1 MYKKLL
7 IAYDGSEGA
16 KIALERALLIAS
28 INNSVA
34 VAIWVQGSLPH
45 YPETVSEVEQEK
57 IAASAFYN
65 NLEKEVHKIAKEKNY
80 PVKFIV
86 KQGNPSKMILNSAEE
101 LQCDLIVV
109 GGSGHS
115 KLWDKF
121 LGHVADKISE
131 NAQCD
136 VLIVRK
142 KKK

>member
-16 KIALERALLIAS
+16 IIALERALKIAS
-28 INNSVA
+28 EFKATATV
-34 VAIWVQGSLPH
+34 IWVQGSLPH

-57 IAASAFYN
+57 IAASAFYH
-65 NLEKEVHKIAKEKNY
+65 NLEKEVHKIVKQINY
-80 PVKFIV
+80 PAKFIV
-86 KQGNPSKMILNSAEE
+86 KQGNPSKTILNTALE
-101 LQCDLIVV
+101 LKSDLIVV

-115 KLWDKF
+115 KLWDRF

-131 NAQCD
+131 NAHCD

-142 KKK
+142 KRS